1 MANKINRQNEG
12 PRRWLIS
19 FLAKEVLVLV
29 LGISFCVSVNGASML
44 YLQSY
49 EAWRK
54 HLDDRWGYLL
64 QEEQLD
70 ESRQAAVWVGEFGTA
85 TDSEWWK
92 FMTRYLS
99 ERPVAGWA
107 YWPLNGEKRPG
118 EPEYFSIWEDDMRT
132 VRHPWKLQDLQ
143 KTPSRVGPD
152 RSPRRT
158 ALTAMERA
166 EEDPWSD
173 CAGVREVLH
182 REPGGPVGPLLKYQE
197 YMGLQEF
204 ESIKATV
211 AKEAIPMRRYQMS
224 DYRPGQVEEATKE
237 EAPVEEAVPGQPES
251 EGRPPSEGG
260 KPTPSA
266 PRSSPPKPDALQV
279 WLAAKER
286 ALESPR
292 KPIVMPSPRGTAARA
307 AGKQIVQPERGV
319 ALESI
324 APGETPRLQAALDE
338 TVAVGERW
346 L

>member
-1 MANKINRQNEG
+1 
-12 PRRWLIS
+12 
-19 FLAKEVLVLV
+19 
-29 LGISFCVSVNGASML
+29 
-44 YLQSY
+44 
-49 EAWRK
+49 
-54 HLDDRWGYLL
+54 
-64 QEEQLD
+64 
-70 ESRQAAVWVGEFGTA
+70 
-85 TDSEWWK
+85 
-92 FMTRYLS
+92 
-99 ERPVAGWA
+99 
-107 YWPLNGEKRPG
+107 
-118 EPEYFSIWEDDMRT
+118 
-132 VRHPWKLQDLQ
+132 
-143 KTPSRVGPD
+143 
-152 RSPRRT
+152 
-158 ALTAMERA
+158 MERA

-292 KPIVMPSPRGTAARA
+292 KPIVMPSPRGTAAR
-307 AGKQIVQPERGV
+307 
-319 ALESI
+319 
-324 APGETPRLQAALDE
+324 
-338 TVAVGERW
+338 
-346 L
+346 